1 MTSKTAIAVLVV
13 VGLTAAGTAAV
24 LLRKPDPPPTIAL
37 QPCEVANVSA
47 QCGTL
52 EVFEDRGSR
61 RGRKIGIKV
70 VVLRALGQATAEP
83 IFWLEGGPG
92 GAATSAAR
100 ADRIRSTAPTSANRR
115 TTSML
120 SSAGSFRRT

>member
-13 VGLTAAGTAAV
+13 VGLSAAGAAAV
-24 LLRKPDPPPTIAL
+24 MLRKPEPPPTIAL
-37 QPCEVANVSA
+37 QPCEVANISA

-61 RGRKIGIKV
+61 RGRKIGINV
-70 VVLRALGQATAEP
+70 VVLRALGSATAEP

-92 GAATSAAR
+92 GAATSAIGPVSQQYLR
-100 ADRIRSTAPTSANRR
+100 DLRDSRDLVFVDQR
-115 TTSML
+115 
-120 SSAGSFRRT
+120 G